1 MSGCVSW
8 ILNTA
13 PRERSWLHSNVAGKY
28 GIMIILANKYIRLVT
43 ATDFLYE
50 DRLILIKLEW
60 MEDEIVGL
68 ACVYAPNISTNRRYL

>member
-1 MSGCVSW
+1 
-8 ILNTA
+8 
-13 PRERSWLHSNVAGKY
+13 
-28 GIMIILANKYIRLVT
+28 MIILANKYIRLVT
-43 ATDFLYE
+43 TTDFLYE